1 MCEGKRLCGAKFVL
15 CDECGN
21 EIACAVTDESG
32 ELLFENL
39 PCGKYI
45 LKEVCAPEGYEK
57 SDECVEVA
65 IGGDQM
71 HRLVEFVNTRK
82 CGTIRVVKYG
92 I

>member
-1 MCEGKRLCGAKFVL
+1 MRRSTTSAIRK
-15 CDECGN
+15 
-21 EIACAVTDESG
+21 
-32 ELLFENL
+32 
-39 PCGKYI
+39 PYPKY
-45 LKEVCAPEGYEK
+45 CAPEGYEK

-65 IGGDQM
+65 IGGDKM